1 MQNEQARLRPF
12 VTFVRYSFRI
22 REEALATLFQGDF
35 HMRLNNSLPNG
46 TNTIAESFQSSTL
59 TVAQIE
65 ILARTQRA
73 QMLAEMIADAV
84 IWLGSLPGRMK
95 TEQLR
100 PAAR

>member
-1 MQNEQARLRPF
+1 MQNEQVRLRLF
-12 VTFVRYSFRI
+12 VTLVRYSLQI
-22 REEALATLFQGDF
+22 REEALATLFQGEF
-35 HMRLNNSLPNG
+35 QMQLNNSLPNG
-46 TNTIAESFQSSTL
+46 TNTIADSFRSSNL

-73 QMLAEMIADAV
+73 QMIAEMVADAV
-84 IWLGSLPGRMK
+84 IWLGNLPSKLK